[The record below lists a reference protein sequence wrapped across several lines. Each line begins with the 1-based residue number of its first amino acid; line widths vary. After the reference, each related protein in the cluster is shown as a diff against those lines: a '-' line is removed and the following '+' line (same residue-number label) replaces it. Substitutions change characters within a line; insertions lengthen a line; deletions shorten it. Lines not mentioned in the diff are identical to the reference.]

1 MYSSFSLYSFTK
13 RFCFCREIAVR
24 NDALVHPL
32 IANILSN
39 ELFSPRESRNQ
50 FNMQNLSALFQS
62 SNQLGSSTSSREE
75 HSARVSATLALV
87 FSDFLLEGADS
98 TPAAPSSAE
107 QVAGESEMTPQQQP
121 QQMSE
126 NHAPALR
133 ERLHEL
139 HRLLRCETGGGSR
152 GGAFSSSSSS
162 SAAVTAPV
170 PVPVPA
176 LDLVSFALALMHPR
190 LEGRDAFSRCCRPLC
205 ARLNSLDELLDPTLS
220 GALEHKFS
228 AASPAYKK
236 RFVESVVELVTL
248 SQLYSVTPQVNE
260 MLSSN
265 GEYNRTNTRTQL
277 RTFSSLY
284 CSYCPFFRV
293 LVFSGVC
300 IIKLS
305 AYSRG

>member
-62 SNQLGSSTSSREE
+62 SNQLGSSASSREE

-98 TPAAPSSAE
+98 TPAASSSAE
-107 QVAGESEMTPQQQP
+107 QVAGESKRTQQQQP

-133 ERLHEL
+133 ERLREL
-139 HRLLRCETGGGSR
+139 HRLLRCETGSGSR
-152 GGAFSSSSSS
+152 GEAFSSSSS
-162 SAAVTAPV
+162 AAATAPV
-170 PVPVPA
+170 PVSVPA

-190 LEGRDAFSRCCRPLC
+190 LEERDAFSRCCRPLC
-205 ARLNSLDELLDPTLS
+205 VRLNSLDELLDPTLS
-220 GALEHKFS
+220 GALGS
-228 AASPAYKK
+228 
-236 RFVESVVELVTL
+236 ESRLQEAIHRVRRRARDSLATL
-248 SQLYSVTPQVNE
+248 LRHP
-260 MLSSN
+260 SS
-265 GEYNRTNTRTQL
+265 
-277 RTFSSLY
+277 
-284 CSYCPFFRV
+284 
-293 LVFSGVC
+293 
-300 IIKLS
+300 
-305 AYSRG
+305 